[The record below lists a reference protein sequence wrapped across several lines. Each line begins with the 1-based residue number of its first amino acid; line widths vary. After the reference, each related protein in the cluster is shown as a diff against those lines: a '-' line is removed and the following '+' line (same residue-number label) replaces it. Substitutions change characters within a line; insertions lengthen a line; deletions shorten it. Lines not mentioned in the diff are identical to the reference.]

1 MGAGHDDVRL
11 PVGEPAQHGGWKR
24 ASHRPRSPG
33 PAQPVKGVALA
44 VLTTAQ
50 LVIALDY
57 SIVNVA
63 LPDIGRSLGFSASSA
78 AERGRKIA
86 EQNQT
91 TAARTR

>member
-1 MGAGHDDVRL
+1 
-11 PVGEPAQHGGWKR
+11 
-24 ASHRPRSPG
+24 
-33 PAQPVKGVALA
+33 VALA

>member
-11 PVGEPAQHGGWKR
+11 PVGESAQHGGWKR

-33 PAQPVKGVALA
+33 PAQPVQGRGAGVLA
-44 VLTTAQ
+44 TAQ

-63 LPDIGRSLGFSASSA
+63 LPVIGRGARPQDRR
-78 AERGRKIA
+78 AEPDDRG
-86 EQNQT
+86 QNPLTQ
-91 TAARTR
+91 TAA